1 MGAPNNPKPPEMGE
15 WELLVTQNRGKWENG
30 RITQN
35 RGKWEN
41 GSSSYPK
48 TAGNGRMRAPNNPKQ
63 REMGEWELLITQNR
77 GKWEN
82 GSS

>member
-1 MGAPNNPKPPEMGE
+1 MGAPNNPKPREMGE
-15 WELLVTQNRGKWENG
+15 WELL
-30 RITQN
+30 I
-35 RGKWEN
+35 
-41 GSSSYPK
+41 PK
-48 TAGNGRMRAPNNPKQ
+48 TAGNGRMGALYNAKP